1 MSGSLRILPRTES
14 RNTWDFMNFSP
25 SLEESELQASSTTS
39 VSSSSLWR
47 VVERASWPLEM
58 LSSRS
63 RSLMTSLDS
72 WVVL

>member
-1 MSGSLRILPRTES
+1 M
-14 RNTWDFMNFSP
+14 
-25 SLEESELQASSTTS
+25 EESEPEASSTTS

-72 WVVL
+72 WVRCCVVLHQFHNRLYNHGEGPY

>member
-25 SLEESELQASSTTS
+25 SLEESELEASNTTS